1 MSKKRSPNFMIHL
14 WSLTMP
20 LLSFVLQSYPRFFNL
35 YFGVD
40 VWTRLL
46 EIEHV
51 KRANHKIPGKIKR
64 GFIIEGMFDY
74 PIIFPF
80 IFSFFPKKF
89 LLNIQGLVSPF
100 FDVLQNILVFYITY
114 SLTNRL
120 EVALLSQAM
129 YSVIPIIPIENSYLT
144 PRSLGYFNFTLA
156 FFPIFMFHINGNP
169 IFLLIS
175 LFFTCTLFLTHRF
188 ALQSFLIISIFFS
201 LVDRSFIYLAN
212 IILAFVIVMILTR
225 GFYLRVA
232 KGHLFNIYFWVIN
245 YRHRFS
251 HQIYALKK
259 SKKRVDWVGRVYS
272 LLSLFSP
279 IFMFAMNIWAFSA
292 VIFLIFHTW
301 CGNEPTH
308 QVCNLK
314 NFPSDPI
321 FYRMSL
327 WIVFFYVFGAI
338 VLKVKR
344 LIPIGEGQR
353 YMEMSSVP
361 SVILASVLFFYFFQQ
376 YALISTLALG
386 ILLIGNLG
394 LILFMQI
401 KGIITDKNRSLTSD
415 LQNAYRFINKLKGR
429 PRILCIPHQ
438 ITTMTVYNTKAD
450 VLVNA
455 DNPGLMKIQEI
466 YPVLK
471 ASIPTLQKTYSLDY
485 LLLRESYAK
494 LSDLAI
500 KKPRI
505 IFRSGDVSIIK
516 L

>member
-1 MSKKRSPNFMIHL
+1 MQYLF
-14 WSLTMP
+14 SLIFP
-20 LLSFVLQSYPRFFNL
+20 ILSFALQVYPRFFNK

-51 KRANHKIPGKIKR
+51 KRAGHKIPGKIKK
-64 GFIIEGMFDY
+64 GFIIEGTFDY
-74 PIIFPF
+74 PIIFPW

-100 FDVLQNILVFYITY
+100 FDFLQNILVFYIAF
-114 SLTNRL
+114 SLTNNIQVSL
-120 EVALLSQAM
+120 IAQAM

-144 PRSLGYFNFTLA
+144 PRSMGYFNFTLA
-156 FFPIFMFHINGNP
+156 FFPIFMFHINENP
-169 IFLLIS
+169 ILLIVS
-175 LFFTCTLFLTHRF
+175 LIFTCTLFLTHRF

-201 LVDRSFIYLAN
+201 LVDRSLIYLAN
-212 IILAFVIVMILTR
+212 IIVAFMIVMILTR

-232 KGHLFNIYFWVIN
+232 RGHLYNIYFWVIN

-251 HQIYALKK
+251 HQIYAFKPR
-259 SKKRVDWVGRVYS
+259 KRVDWVGRIYS
-272 LLSLFSP
+272 LLSLLSP
-279 IFMFAMNIWAFSA
+279 IFMFAMNVWAFSA
-292 VIFLIFHTW
+292 VIFLIVLR
-301 CGNEPTH
+301 NV
-308 QVCNLK
+308 QY
-314 NFPSDPI
+314 DPI

-327 WIVFFYVFGAI
+327 WIIFFYIFGAI

-361 SVILASVLFFYFFQQ
+361 SVILASVIFFYFFEQ
-376 YALISTLALG
+376 YAIISILILAA
-386 ILLIGNLG
+386 LLLGNLL
-394 LILFMQI
+394 LILFIQI
-401 KGIITDKNRSLTSD
+401 KGIITDKNRSLTPD
-415 LQNAYRFINKLKGR
+415 LQNAYRYINKMKGR

-455 DNPGLMKIQEI
+455 DNPGLMKIQEV
-466 YPVLK
+466 YPILK
-471 ASIPTLQKTYSLDY
+471 ASIPFLQKKYALDY

-494 LSDLAI
+494 LSGLKVPKSKVI
-500 KKPRI
+500 YQ
-505 IFRSGDVSIIK
+505 SGDVLVVNIK
-516 L
+516 RPT

>member
-1 MSKKRSPNFMIHL
+1 MQYLLSFIF
-14 WSLTMP
+14 P
-20 LLSFVLQSYPRFFNL
+20 LLSFALQVYPRFFNK

-51 KRANHKIPGKIKR
+51 KKAGHKIPGKIKR
-64 GFIIEGMFDY
+64 GFIIEGTFDY
-74 PIIFPF
+74 PIIFPWL
-80 IFSFFPKKF
+80 FSFFPKKF
-89 LLNIQGLVSPF
+89 LLKIQGLVSPF
-100 FDVLQNILVFYITY
+100 FDVLQNILVFYIVY
-114 SLTNRL
+114 SLTGRL

-156 FFPIFMFHINGNP
+156 FFPIFMYHATKNP
-169 IFLLIS
+169 ILLLLS

-188 ALQSFLIISIFFS
+188 ALQSFLIVSIFFS
-201 LVDRSFIYLAN
+201 FVDKSPIYIAN
-212 IILAFVIVMILTR
+212 IVVAFVIVMILTR

-232 KGHLFNIYFWVIN
+232 KGHLYNIYFWVVN
-245 YRHRFS
+245 YKHRFS
-251 HQIYALKK
+251 HQIYALK
-259 SKKRVDWVGRVYS
+259 SKKRNDWVGTVYS

-279 IFMFAMNIWAFSA
+279 IFMFAMNIWAFSG
-292 VIFLIFHTW
+292 VIFLFLPEVLRS
-301 CGNEPTH
+301 N
-308 QVCNLK
+308 
-314 NFPSDPI
+314 PI

-361 SVILASVLFFYFFQQ
+361 SVMLASILFFYFFDL
-376 YALISTLALG
+376 YPILSAVTLG
-386 ILLIGNLG
+386 ILLLGNLI
-394 LILFMQI
+394 LILFIQI

-415 LQNAYRFINKLKGR
+415 LQNAYRFINKLKGK
-429 PRILCIPHQ
+429 PRVLCIPHQ
-438 ITTMTVYNTKAD
+438 ITTMTVYNTHAD
-450 VLVNA
+450 VFVNA
-455 DNPGLMKIQEI
+455 DNPGLMKIQEV

-471 ASIPTLQKTYSLDY
+471 ESIPFLQKKYALDY

-500 KKPRI
+500 KKTKI
-505 IFRSGDVSIIK
+505 IFRSGDVSIVK

>member
-1 MSKKRSPNFMIHL
+1 MQY
-14 WSLTMP
+14 
-20 LLSFVLQSYPRFFNL
+20 LLGLIFPILSIILQAYPRFFNKF
-35 YFGVD
+35 FGVD

-51 KRANHKIPGKIKR
+51 KRAHHRIPGKIKK
-64 GFIIEGMFDY
+64 GFIIEGIFDY
-74 PIIFPF
+74 PIIFPW
-80 IFSFFPKKF
+80 IFSFFSKKF
-89 LLNIQGLVSPF
+89 LLNIQGFVSPF
-100 FDVLQNILVFYITY
+100 FDFLQNILIFYLTY
-114 SLTNRL
+114 SLTNNIQ
-120 EVALLSQAM
+120 ASLLAQAM

-144 PRSLGYFNFTLA
+144 PRSLGYLNFTLA
-156 FFPIFMFHINGNP
+156 FFPIFMFHINHNP
-169 IFLLIS
+169 LLLVIS

-201 LVDRSFIYLAN
+201 FVDRSFIYFAN
-212 IILAFVIVMILTR
+212 IIVAFVIVMILTR

-232 KGHLFNIYFWVIN
+232 KGHAFNIYFWVIN

-251 HQIYALKK
+251 HQIYYALR
-259 SKKRVDWVGRVYS
+259 SKIRIDWVGRVYS

-279 IFMFAMNIWAFSA
+279 IFMFAMNVWAISA
-292 VIFLIFHTW
+292 VIFFSFHTW

-308 QVCNLK
+308 QVCSLNS
-314 NFPSDPI
+314 FPSDPI
-321 FYRMSL
+321 YFRMSL
-327 WIVFFYVFGAI
+327 WIIFFYVFGAI

-361 SVILASVLFFYFFQQ
+361 SVILASVLFFRFLEQ
-376 YALISTLALG
+376 YTVLSILILA

-394 LILFMQI
+394 LILFIQI

-429 PRILCIPHQ
+429 PRVLCIPHQ

-455 DNPGLMKIQEI
+455 DNPGLMKIQEV

-471 ASIPTLQKTYSLDY
+471 VSIPFLQKKYALDY

-505 IFRSGDVSIIK
+505 IFRSGDVSIVK